1 MQQAQSIKP
10 FINFNIKVSL
20 AWLICSTVAFINQL
34 RSQQEMATKNLNS
47 SIANELMIA
56 LLLGMNGLI
65 SVLLKED
72 EEE

>member
-1 MQQAQSIKP
+1 
-10 FINFNIKVSL
+10 
-20 AWLICSTVAFINQL
+20 
-34 RSQQEMATKNLNS
+34 MATKNLNS
-47 SIANELMIA
+47 AIANELMIA